1 MAVIESKNVDLI
13 VNKDSIVDLY
23 DEQIIENK
31 YKSANNEK
39 ILNQLVGRM
48 STVENYTNNF
58 SNRIDNIE
66 NNTISQTELNKI
78 KKDITTLQ
86 TQYSVTI
93 NKINDVNLDGLKAD
107 VKSNRDNLSALN
119 DRTTTIN
126 NKVNVNTEDI
136 ANIKTNLS
144 TVVNKTNTIEQ
155 VVNTANNTV
164 TRLEET
170 TNNEIKNIKKRV
182 DGVSSSLIEITQQ
195 ITEIK
200 NANNSST
207 SYDSRIRNIELN
219 NNTLNKKVDKFDE
232 RITTNKNSI
241 DSLTTRF
248 NNIGSIPAYE
258 NNVNKY
264 LRSDGKWSVVNTDTY
279 SKNEV
284 YNRSEVDTK
293 INSKA
298 DKSHGNH
305 VPNLLN
311 DVNKYLRSDNTW
323 QTITLKDTYGK
334 SEIYNKSEIDD
345 RVNAKVS
352 KSGDTMTGTLHFSH
366 NNSHIIGK
374 INDSDYY
381 RITGIN
387 TDSNSGYLEIAVA
400 DDGSEGIVLRQY
412 GNNGGY
418 NYGDFTKQLREV
430 WLMDGD
436 GDAVFP
442 QKVLGDTFYA
452 NDWFRAK
459 GNSGFYF
466 QAHGGGWF
474 MQDSDWIRSYGN
486 KNIYTAVKMR
496 ADGGFEGTATFA
508 TKIKGN
514 KLIFENGTELWIE

>member
-31 YKSANNEK
+31 YKSVNNEK

-119 DRTTTIN
+119 DRTTNIN
-126 NKVNVNTEDI
+126 NKVRTNTEDI
-136 ANIKTNLS
+136 ANIKNNLS

-182 DGVSSSLIEITQQ
+182 DGVSSSLTEITQQ

-264 LRSDGKWSVVNTDTY
+264 LRSDGKWSIVNTDTY
-279 SKNEV
+279 SKSEV

-352 KSGDTMTGTLHFSH
+352 KSGDIMTGILTVPTVALGSG
-366 NNSHIIGK
+366 HIGDFK
-374 INDSDYY
+374 RDVGDA
-381 RITGIN
+381 IT
-387 TDSNSGYLEIAVA
+387 D
-400 DDGSEGIVLRQY
+400 
-412 GNNGGY
+412 NGG
-418 NYGDFTKQLREV
+418 
-430 WLMDGD
+430 
-436 GDAVFP
+436 
-442 QKVLGDTFYA
+442 A
-452 NDWFRAK
+452 NINIASLF
-459 GNSGFYF
+459 GVGFYSTYTKRYTGTMDLRSGNWRTLGAMTANSF
-466 QAHGGGWF
+466 YSDDWYRVNGNGGIHWQNHGGGWY
-474 MQDSDWIRSYGN
+474 MQDDVWIRSHRD
-486 KNIYTAVKMR
+486 KSIYTGGKMR